1 MNINVREQ
9 ALPGIGQRY
18 EVDLAPGRTFVV
30 VAGRD
35 GSRSIGVND
44 SSDDELITFTL
55 TADQA
60 VMIGALLLGA
70 RFSIDAGEHPAPEEI
85 VIVETVPVPADAP
98 SIGRRPSAL
107 FADHRDAAAVL
118 GVIRDDT
125 PEILEAD
132 ADAPIAA
139 GDRIA
144 IAVRRGVA
152 GEITRL
158 VTG

>member
-9 ALPGIGQRY
+9 PLPGIGQRY
-18 EVDLAPGRTFVV
+18 EIELGAGRSFVV
-30 VAGRD
+30 IAGRD
-35 GSRSIGVND
+35 GSRAIGVND
-44 SSDDELITFTL
+44 SGGDELVTFTL

-70 RFSIDAGEHPAPEEI
+70 RFAIDTGGDPATDEI
-85 VIVETVPVPADAP
+85 VVVETVAVTDDAP

-107 FADHRDAAAVL
+107 FAAHRDDAAVL

-125 PEILEAD
+125 PQVVEDD
-132 ADAPIAA
+132 ADAPIAP

-144 IAVRRGVA
+144 IAVRRGRVPD
-152 GEITRL
+152 ITRL